1 MGVEKEMVESEI
13 IYHSR
18 LETEKTLQF
27 SLEEYSICAL
37 SPALANLFL
46 CVSDNTW
53 KISTFHSYHSRG
65 W

>member
-37 SPALANLFL
+37 SPASANLFL
-46 CVSDNTW
+46 CVSDNT
-53 KISTFHSYHSRG
+53 
-65 W
+65 